1 MKRTLSLILA
11 MVMILI
17 VLAGCQNGGNGG
29 ENTTEPPTQSKS
41 PAESSKA
48 PAETTKAKEPETT
61 KAPVPT
67 DPPQTDPPE
76 TPVPQIA
83 DGLMVINYDFD
94 TLPDTTGN
102 DAVAALLGWQIR
114 NKADGAITDNTT
126 VYSIEGGRLKLVNYN
141 DGAIE
146 GGDSYLL
153 IAGDD
158 YMKPAAVGSYT
169 IQYDVNY
176 QAVSKPDRYVC
187 MIANYGGSDIYN
199 SFHLRARGT
208 ANNQVR
214 FSSWSTYDAKGSDFY
229 AAGTDTDSTGSSIAY
244 KLYGLTYDS
253 TASPLL
259 GKDLTIRWVLDAE
272 AGLSAYI
279 RDNANPTGE
288 FVCVSKADA
297 GATGMTYWGLL
308 DSYAIALKT
317 GGKID
322 SYVDN
327 IKVWTGI
334 GDEPLDATTT
344 AYENAI
350 ADYLKQVKQ

>member
-11 MVMILI
+11 MLMIT
-17 VLAGCQNGGNGG
+17 VALASCQNSNGG
-29 ENTTEPPTQSKS
+29 DTTTEPPSQT
-41 PAESSKA
+41 KA
-48 PAETTKAKEPETT
+48 PAETSEEREDTTKAEEPETT
-61 KAPVPT
+61 KAPVVTTPAET
-67 DPPQTDPPE
+67 EPPE
-76 TPVPQIA
+76 IPTPEIA

-94 TLPDTTGN
+94 TLPDTEGN

-114 NKADGAITDNTT
+114 NKSDGAITDNTA
-126 VYSIEGGRLKLVNYN
+126 VYSIEGGKLKVINYN
-141 DGAIE
+141 DGAID
-146 GGDSYLL
+146 GGDSYFL

-176 QAVSKPDRYVC
+176 LATAKPDRYVC
-187 MIANYGGSDIYN
+187 LIANYGGCDIYN

-214 FSSWSTYDAKGSDFY
+214 FSSWSTYDIKGSDFY
-229 AAGTDTDSTGSSIAY
+229 AAGTDNDDTGSSIAN

-253 TASPLL
+253 SASPLI

-272 AGLSAYI
+272 AGPSAYI
-279 RDNANPTGE
+279 RDNSSPTGE

-297 GATGMTYWGLL
+297 GAGAMAYWGLL

-327 IKVWTGI
+327 IKVWTGT

-344 AYENAI
+344 AYEAAI
-350 ADYLKQVKQ
+350 SDYLKQVQQ